1 MPNADALGIF
11 FAMGM
16 VQLFLPLYA
25 LSHIN
30 PLPHFIFPIILIL
43 VQPYHELNL
52 NKTTIIRSSFTQFI
66 YSEKKK
72 KNCNLS

>member
-1 MPNADALGIF
+1 MHWAF
-11 FAMGM
+11 FLQWAWCNYSCH
-16 VQLFLPLYA
+16 LYA